1 MYEIKDQLKK
11 LKLPD
16 ICVSDGK
23 EYFLDPV
30 REKLI
35 LKTPE
40 EVIRQEIIQFLL
52 KVIHVPSNMLQVE
65 MLLSKYG
72 VDSIRRAD
80 LVIERYTKSKDVI
93 SPLAIIE
100 CVLALGIGLA
110 LGAVDAY
117 VQDLEYIVNF
127 ILMMAF
133 YGSPIVYQMSL
144 FESNTLFLKI
154 IQLNPM
160 TKIIMGYRDAFLYHV
175 TPPLTDFIYVS
186 VIACIVLVLGY
197 MIFKKLEKGFAEQ
210 F

>member
-1 MYEIKDQLKK
+1 MYEIKKQLEN

-16 ICVSDGK
+16 TCVSDGK

-30 REKLI
+30 RERMI

-40 EVIRQEIIQFLL
+40 EIIRQTMVQFLL

-100 CVLALGIGLA
+100 CKAPEIMLGDAEIQQVCDYA
-110 LGAVDAY
+110 DCLGAD
-117 VQDLEYIVNF
+117 YIAVTNGTD
-127 ILMMAF
+127 M
-133 YGSPIVYQMSL
+133 IVAKYCEVRNQYIEL
-144 FESNTLFLKI
+144 
-154 IQLNPM
+154 
-160 TKIIMGYRDAFLYHV
+160 
-175 TPPLTDFIYVS
+175 
-186 VIACIVLVLGY
+186 
-197 MIFKKLEKGFAEQ
+197 
-210 F
+210 